1 MLTDLRLGKH
11 LNDIVGDNFMLIT
24 ECLKSCMFNPTCLQK
39 TQSITINKPIVMKV
53 LIKSQRGVE
62 RTVDK

>member
-11 LNDIVGDNFMLIT
+11 LNDIVGDNFTLIT